1 VAQDLT
7 TPRPVAH
14 SLAEIEGQLG
24 KLWARAAAAQAEAA
38 QAEAAVAA
46 AQAEASARAAA
57 ALAVSLAAAQETGRE
72 AGPHV
77 VARTSVL
84 NLVVLAVDEV
94 TAKRCA
100 AIIAATASRHASRSL
115 ILSAV
120 NPDGEPGL
128 EASVEALAL
137 TTAVGRTE
145 TGAETIHIRACGET
159 GRHLTSIIVPL
170 LVHDLPVAVW
180 WPKDPPLG
188 SHRAARLLPLADR
201 LIVDGSS
208 WSGNGL
214 DILAQLAEAAES
226 RRLIAIDWALLR
238 QSRWREAVAS
248 VYDLPDLR
256 PHLSAV
262 RRIDVEYA
270 TDTPGD
276 PAGDTNMVR
285 PLYHVAWLASRLG
298 MTVQSVLRREADGR
312 RVVTLRQRDHT
323 VEVVLKP
330 ATSQLASGSTV
341 RVVITS
347 RVRGADLIGEVTA
360 GDRDVEVTVRDGGRE
375 RIKRTYLAPRLN
387 DVDLLGV
394 SVQEQAADS
403 VSVQALAM
411 VSRLLGVKSVA
422 RKSADA
428 SRSQD
433 DD

>member
-1 VAQDLT
+1 M

-14 SLAEIEGQLG
+14 SLAEIESQLG

-38 QAEAAVAA
+38 RAEAAVAA
-46 AQAEASARAAA
+46 AQAEAAARAAA
-57 ALAVSLAAAQETGRE
+57 ALAASLAAAQETGRE
-72 AGPHV
+72 TGPHV

-94 TAKRCA
+94 AAERCA
-100 AIIAATASRHASRSL
+100 AIIASTASRHASRSL
-115 ILSAV
+115 ILSAG
-120 NPDGEPGL
+120 NPDGAPGL

-137 TTAVGRTE
+137 TTAAGRTE
-145 TGAETIHIRACGET
+145 TGAETIYIRACGET
-159 GRHLTSIIVPL
+159 GRHLASIIVPL

-180 WPKDPPLG
+180 WPNDPPLE
-188 SHRAARLLPLADR
+188 SHRAGRLLPLADR
-201 LIVDGSS
+201 LIVDGSA

-214 DILAQLAEAAES
+214 DILAQLADAAES
-226 RRLIAIDWALLR
+226 QNLYAIDWALLR

-256 PHLSAV
+256 PHLGAV

-270 TDTPGD
+270 TDEPGD
-276 PAGDTNMVR
+276 LAGNTNVVR

-298 MTVQSVLRREADGR
+298 MTVHEALSREADGR
-312 RVVTLRQRDHT
+312 RIATLRQRNHD
-323 VEVVLKP
+323 VEVVLRP
-330 ATSQLASGSTV
+330 AGSALASGSTV

-347 RVRGADLIGEVTA
+347 RVRGTDLVGEVTA

-387 DVDLLGV
+387 EIDLLTL
-394 SVQEQAADS
+394 SVQENAADP

-411 VSRLLGVKSVA
+411 VHRLLGVESSA
-422 RKSADA
+422 RKSADR